1 MKRST
6 AVFQITPYSDNLKNQ
21 ILLVWEQSVK
31 ATHDFL
37 SHDDFEDIKLFL
49 SKFDFNLLSVHCLAR
64 HNDIVGFIGITDRK
78 IEMLFLSP
86 SYFGKGL
93 GKQLIEFAFEKYQ
106 ANEVDV
112 NEQNTSAV
120 IFYKKF
126 GFEPYERTEKDDQGR
141 DYPLLRMRLS
151 SIPITTI

>member
-1 MKRST
+1 M
-6 AVFQITPYSDNLKNQ
+6 FQTIPYSDKLKSQ
-21 ILLVWEQSVK
+21 ILSVWEQSVK

-37 SHDDFEDIKLFL
+37 APNDFEDIKLFL
-49 SKFDFNLLSVHCLAR
+49 SKFDFNLLHVHCLM
-64 HNDIVGFIGITDRK
+64 NDLEVIGFIGISDRK

-86 SYFGKGL
+86 KHVGQGL
-93 GKQLIEFAFEKYQ
+93 GKQLIELAFEKHQ

-112 NEQNTSAV
+112 NEQNTNAV
-120 IFYKKF
+120 NFYKKF

-151 SIPITTI
+151 SVPVKSI